1 MIDYAL
7 SELHIFHYPQPFDLE
22 CGQTLPE
29 IEVAY
34 HTFGKLNSTADNVV
48 WICHALTGNS
58 DVTDW
63 WNGLVGEGKLLD
75 TRQYFIVCANVL
87 SSAYGSTSALSMNP
101 LTNEPYYQDFPLI
114 TIRDVVK
121 SLDLL
126 RQHLQLE
133 HIHMLVGGSLGGQQ
147 ALEWAIQQPELF
159 KQLILIATN
168 ARMSP
173 WGIAFNESQRMAIE
187 ADQTWQQRRADAGT
201 LGMKAARA
209 TALLSYRSAVMY
221 EYTQAREESAIEHY
235 RASSYQRYQGEKIVT
250 RFNAFSYYS
259 LSRMMD
265 SHDVGR
271 NRGGAMAALNRIK
284 AQTLIIGIQS
294 DVLFPVEEQRFLAR
308 YIPQAELT
316 EIDSLY
322 GHDGFLVENEL
333 MTKTIRTW
341 ELSNRLE
348 PETEEEELI
357 VRDRVQVDVRKGVRE
372 YIAVENISF
381 LATPYTIHLINGNRI
396 ESDTVLDKVSLALQ
410 ENYDFTLL
418 SPHLPHI
425 LVNTRHIKSFD
436 EKNNRIYL
444 SDGRSQTLPPEFPLK
459 HSNRP

>member
-1 MIDYAL
+1 MLFKLSAL
-7 SELHIFHYPQPFDLE
+7 QIFHYPQEFSLE
-22 CGQTLPE
+22 CGQVLPE
-29 IEVAY
+29 IQLAY
-34 HTFGKLNSTADNVV
+34 HTFGTLNAAADNVV

-87 SSAYGSTSALSMNP
+87 GSAYGSTSALSMNP
-101 LTNEPYYQDFPLI
+101 LTGEPYYQDFPLI
-114 TIRDVVK
+114 TIRDVVG

-126 RQHLQLE
+126 RQHLGLTR
-133 HIHMLVGGSLGGQQ
+133 IRMLVGGSLGGQQ
-147 ALEWAIQQPELF
+147 ALEWAIQQPDLF

-187 ADQTWQQRRADAGT
+187 ADQTWQERRADAG
-201 LGMKAARA
+201 LQGMKAARA

-221 EYTQAREESAIEHY
+221 EFTQAREESALEHF
-235 RASSYQRYQGEKIVT
+235 RASSYQRYQGEKIAK
-250 RFNAFSYYS
+250 RFNAFSYYT
-259 LSRMMD
+259 LSQMMD

-271 NRGGAMAALNRIK
+271 NRGGAMSALNQIK

-308 YIPQAELT
+308 YIPNAELT

-341 ELSNRLE
+341 ELSNQLGALE
-348 PETEEEELI
+348 EEEELI
-357 VRDRVQVDVRKGVRE
+357 IRDRVQVDVRKGVRE
-372 YIAVENISF
+372 YIAVDNISF
-381 LATPYTIHLINGNRI
+381 LALPYTIHLINGHRI
-396 ESDTVLDKVSLALQ
+396 ESDALLDKVSQALQ
-410 ENYDFTLL
+410 ENYDFAQLTQE
-418 SPHLPHI
+418 LPHI
-425 LVNTRHIKSFD
+425 LANLRHIRSFD
-436 EKNNRIYL
+436 ATTQRIYL
-444 SDGRSQTLPPEFPLK
+444 SDGRSQTLPPKFPLK
-459 HSNRP
+459 SLDS

>member
-1 MIDYAL
+1 MSAL
-7 SELHIFHYPQPFDLE
+7 QKFHYPQEFALE
-22 CGQTLPE
+22 CGRVLPE
-29 IEVAY
+29 IELAY
-34 HTFGKLNSTADNVV
+34 HTFGTLNATASNVV

-63 WNGLVGEGKLLD
+63 WSGLVGEGKLLD
-75 TRQYFIVCANVL
+75 TRQYFIVCANVPG
-87 SSAYGSTSALSMNP
+87 SAYGSTSALSIDP
-101 LTNEPYYQDFPLI
+101 LTQEPYYQDFPLI

-126 RQHLQLE
+126 REHLNLQQ
-133 HIHMLVGGSLGGQQ
+133 IRMLVGGSLGGQQ
-147 ALEWAIQQPELF
+147 ALEWAIQKPDLF
-159 KQLILIATN
+159 EQLILIATN

-187 ADQTWQQRRADAGT
+187 ADQTWQERRPDAGT
-201 LGMKAARA
+201 AGMKAARA

-221 EYTQAREESAIEHY
+221 EFTQAREESALEHY
-235 RASSYQRYQGEKIVT
+235 RASSYQRYQGEKIGS
-250 RFNAFSYYS
+250 RFNAFSYYT

-271 NRGGAMAALNRIK
+271 NRDGAMTALNQIK

-308 YIPQAELT
+308 YIPNAELT

-341 ELSNRLE
+341 ELSNQLGSA
-348 PETEEEELI
+348 EEEDELI
-357 VRDRVQVDVRKGVRE
+357 VRDRVRVDVRKGVRE
-372 YIAVENISF
+372 YIAVDNISF
-381 LATPYTIHLINGNRI
+381 LAKPYTIHLISGHRI
-396 ESDTVLDKVSLALQ
+396 ESDTILDKVSQALQ
-410 ENYDFTLL
+410 DSYDFSDL
-418 SPHLPHI
+418 SPELPHI
-425 LVNTRHIKSFD
+425 LANMRNIKNFD
-436 EKNNRIYL
+436 EKTHRIYL
-444 SDGRSQTLPPEFPLK
+444 SDGRSQTLPPAFPLK
-459 HSNRP
+459 TL